1 MQCASPADDPLTVN
15 FVKVSKSFIFLVKSF
30 LGNFYRHLA
39 IFIWS
44 QCELFT
50 IKEMDIRALVS
61 WLKEETHNLKVVSLN
76 PSTRY
81 WMDIL
86 SHIFVVKIVMVLV

>member
-50 IKEMDIRALVS
+50 IKEIDKRAQ
-61 WLKEETHNLKVVSLN
+61 VVSLN

-81 WMDIL
+81 CMDIL